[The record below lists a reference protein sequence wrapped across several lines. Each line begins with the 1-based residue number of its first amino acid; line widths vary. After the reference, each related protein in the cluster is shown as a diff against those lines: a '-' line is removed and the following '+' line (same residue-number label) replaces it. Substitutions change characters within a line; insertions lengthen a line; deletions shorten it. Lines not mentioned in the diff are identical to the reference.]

1 MIGMKM
7 KPPTQSHEGDIAT
20 GPLPAGTTA
29 RPRIPVTEKSLE
41 LAEQL
46 ARRGASE
53 TVIRAVGGPDA
64 VERLIGRNGSLRS
77 A

>member
-1 MIGMKM
+1 MTTTMNSTANSERWPVG
-7 KPPTQSHEGDIAT
+7 AT
-20 GPLPAGTTA
+20 F
-29 RPRIPVTEKSLE
+29 RPRVPLREKSLE

-53 TVIRAVGGPDA
+53 RLIRAAGGDEA
-64 VERLIGRNGSLRS
+64 VEKLVGRNGSHRS

>member
-1 MIGMKM
+1 MITKAMRDTAHRETAVERWPVG
-7 KPPTQSHEGDIAT
+7 AT
-20 GPLPAGTTA
+20 F
-29 RPRIPVTEKSLE
+29 RPRVPLRETSFE

-53 TVIRAVGGPDA
+53 RLIRAAGGEEA
-64 VERLIGRNGSLRS
+64 VEKLLGRNDQVRS

>member
-1 MIGMKM
+1 MIDRMN
-7 KPPTQSHEGDIAT
+7 PPIDDDLVH
-20 GPLPAGTTA
+20 GPLPVGATA
-29 RPRIPVTEKSLE
+29 RRRVPLREKSFE

-53 TVIRAVGGPDA
+53 SLIRMAGGDEA
-64 VERLIGRNGSLRS
+64 VEKLLDRNGSLRS

>member
-1 MIGMKM
+1 MIH
-7 KPPTQSHEGDIAT
+7 TVNSSVESDFER
-20 GPLPAGTTA
+20 GPLPVGATS
-29 RPRIPVTEKSLE
+29 RPRIPLREKSLE

-53 TVIRAVGGPDA
+53 KLIRMAGGDEA
-64 VERLIGRNGSLRS
+64 VEKLVGRNGSLRS

>member
-1 MIGMKM
+1 MGKTMSTESADRRW
-7 KPPTQSHEGDIAT
+7 PVGAT
-20 GPLPAGTTA
+20 F
-29 RPRIPVTEKSLE
+29 RPRVAPVREKSFE

-53 TVIRAVGGPDA
+53 SLIRAAGGEEA
-64 VERLIGRNGSLRS
+64 VEKLLDRNGSLRS

>member
-1 MIGMKM
+1 MSVMN
-7 KPPTQSHEGDIAT
+7 SE
-20 GPLPAGTTA
+20 TTERWPVGA
-29 RPRIPVTEKSLE
+29 SFRPRVPVREKSLE

-53 TVIRAVGGPDA
+53 KLIRMAGGDEA
-64 VERLIGRNGSLRS
+64 VEKLVGRNGSLRS

>member
-1 MIGMKM
+1 MIQTTMN
-7 KPPTQSHEGDIAT
+7 PPVDNDLGH
-20 GPLPAGTTA
+20 GPLPVGATA
-29 RPRIPVTEKSLE
+29 RPRVPLREKSFE

-53 TVIRAVGGPDA
+53 TLIRAAGGPEA
-64 VERLIGRNGSLRS
+64 VEKLVGRNGSLRS

>member
-1 MIGMKM
+1 MAISVNSD
-7 KPPTQSHEGDIAT
+7 QALEGVPVGAT
-20 GPLPAGTTA
+20 M
-29 RPRIPVTEKSLE
+29 RPRVPDNEKSFE

-53 TVIRAVGGPDA
+53 ALIRAVGGPEA
-64 VERLIGRNGSLRS
+64 VAKLAGRNGSLRS

>member
-1 MIGMKM
+1 MIH
-7 KPPTQSHEGDIAT
+7 TVSIAAESDFVR
-20 GPLPAGTTA
+20 GPLPVGATS
-29 RPRIPVTEKSLE
+29 RPRVPLREKSLE

-53 TVIRAVGGPDA
+53 RLIRMAGGDEA
-64 VERLIGRNGSLRS
+64 VEKLVGRDGSLRS